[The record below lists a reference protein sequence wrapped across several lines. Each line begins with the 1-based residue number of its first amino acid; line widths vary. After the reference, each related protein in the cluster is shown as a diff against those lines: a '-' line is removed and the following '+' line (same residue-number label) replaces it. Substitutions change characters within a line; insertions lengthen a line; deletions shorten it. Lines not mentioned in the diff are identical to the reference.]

1 MQHNAGVG
9 LFTRPS
15 NNIIDGRM
23 GSTIITVKK
32 EKFVKPF
39 KNSYVVKT
47 TVSGRV
53 ENKHKGV

>member
-9 LFTRPS
+9 TFTRPS

-23 GSTIITVKK
+23 GSTLLNIKK

-39 KNSYVVKT
+39 KNSYI
-47 TVSGRV
+47 
-53 ENKHKGV
+53 